1 MAYHGAECQ
10 MIVARFGLSGSILF
24 KSSDESKG
32 NQNMMQK
39 VMSISVGKSV
49 PLFDKG
55 SSQQEKVL
63 SAIHKSSVSTLDE
76 PLAVALSLEG
86 FEGDEQADRE
96 VHGGRDK
103 AVYAYPSEHY
113 DFWQDLLKR
122 EIKRKELL
130 RWGSFGENLTIM
142 GLTEEEVWVGD
153 VWMIG
158 EVELRVV
165 KLREPCFKF
174 NAKMNYKGA
183 SQAMIQ
189 SATSGW
195 YLRVIKPG
203 VMSAGED
210 IKVYPGPRKLNIK
223 AQNQLLWEQRSGAAS
238 LF

>member
-1 MAYHGAECQ
+1 
-10 MIVARFGLSGSILF
+10 
-24 KSSDESKG
+24 
-32 NQNMMQK
+32 MMQK
-39 VMSISVGKSV
+39 VMAISVGKIS

-55 SSQQEKVL
+55 SAQQGRVL
-63 SAIHKSSVSTLDE
+63 TAIRKSAVSTLDE
-76 PLAVALSLEG
+76 PHGVAVGWNGL
-86 FEGDEQADRE
+86 EGDEQADRE
-96 VHGGRDK
+96 VHGGQDK

-122 EIKRKELL
+122 ETHQRELL
-130 RWGSFGENLTIM
+130 KWGAFGENLTVY
-142 GLTEEEVWVGD
+142 GLTESEVWVGD
-153 VWMIG
+153 IWIIG

-195 YLRVIKPG
+195 YLKVIKPG
-203 VMSAGED
+203 VVSAGDD
-210 IKVYPGPRKLNIK
+210 IKVYPGPRKLSIK
-223 AQNQLLWEQRSGAAS
+223 EQNQLLLEKKSAAAS